1 MRDDAEVWVLVR
13 RESLSRF
20 ERLATEGDQAWGER
34 AKALVGDITAANLGL
49 TDEAVAELGAV
60 DHIVHCAA
68 IYDITADDDE
78 QRAANVEGTRAVI
91 DLARRLDATLH
102 HVSSIAVAGTYH
114 GEFTEDDFDVA
125 QDLPTPYHQTKFE
138 AELLVR
144 SATGTAYRV
153 YRPAVVVGDSRTGEM
168 DKIDGPYYF
177 FGLLGKLAVLP
188 RFTPMVLPDTGRTNI
203 VPVDFVVDAI
213 VELMHADGRDG
224 QTFHLTAPKTI
235 GLRGIYRGVA
245 EAAGLPA
252 LRGSLPGATATPFLR
267 VTGRAKV
274 LRNMAATQLGIP
286 GEILDV
292 VDLAPTFTSVNTA
305 EALRGTGIT
314 VPEFAS
320 YAPQLWRYWAEHL
333 DPDRA
338 RRDDPAGPLV
348 GKHVIIT
355 GASSGI
361 GRASAIAVAE
371 RGATVFALAR
381 NAEALDDLIAEIRAA
396 GGQAYAFT
404 CDVTDSTSVEHTVKD
419 ILGRF
424 GHVDYLVNNA
434 GRSIRR
440 SVIASTDRL
449 HDYERVMAV
458 NYFGAV
464 RMVLALL
471 PHWRERRFGHV
482 VNVSSAGVQAQRSE
496 VQRVPAEQGGAGRV
510 RRCGVDG
517 DAVGPHHLHQ
527 YPYAAGEDADDR
539 AVAAAEPDS
548 ADQPRTRRRHGG
560 ARPGGE
566 ARPDRHPGRHAG
578 RLRQLHDP
586 EAVPSRTAPAL
597 PGLSRFGGRRADAR
611 AASPVAAAE
620 TPGAG
625 CHVVAVR
632 PARSS
637 ARAAGARRA
646 LVRRWTARSGL
657 PQTHDVALGVLEVG
671 RESHFTD
678 RRLLAYRLAAQR
690 PDGFEGVVN
699 AVHIDR
705 DHRPLGKGRF
715 AFEHAS
721 ADVPRLGGHT
731 GLGDR
736 PGRHGRVLHLRYL
749 VELPAESL
757 LVEVPRALT
766 VAEGHLEMHNATGH
780 FHLLAEVVFG
790 HPLRRVTV

>member
-1 MRDDAEVWVLVR
+1 MARMRYVVTGGTGFIGRRVVSQILGRSDDAEVWVLVR
-13 RESLSRF
+13 RGSLARF
-20 ERLATEGDQAWGER
+20 ERLATQWGDR
-34 AKALVGDITAANLGL
+34 AKALVGDLTAENLGL
-49 TDEAVAELGAV
+49 AEEAVAELGAV

-68 IYDITADDDE
+68 IYDITADEAD

-91 DLARRLDATLH
+91 DLTCRLDATLH

-144 SATGTAYRV
+144 SAAGLRYRV
-153 YRPAVVVGDSRTGEM
+153 YRPAVVVGDSRTGGM

-177 FGLLGKLAVLP
+177 FGLLAKLAVLP
-188 RFTPMVLPDTGRTNI
+188 RFTPIVLPDTGRTNI
-203 VPVDFVVDAI
+203 VPVDFVVEAVI
-213 VELMHADGRDG
+213 GLMHADGRDG

-235 GLRGIYRGVA
+235 GLSGIYRGVA
-245 EAAGLPA
+245 EAAGLPP
-252 LRGSLPGATATPFLR
+252 LRGSLPGAAATPFLK

-274 LRNMAATQLGIP
+274 VRNMAATQLGIP

-292 VDLAPTFTSVNTA
+292 VDLAPTFTSANTE

-320 YAPQLWRYWAEHL
+320 YAPKLWRYWAEHL

-338 RRDDPAGPLV
+338 RRNDPTGPLI

-361 GRASAIAVAE
+361 GRASAITVAK

-381 NAEALDDLIAEIRAA
+381 NAEALDELITEIRAA
-396 GGQAYAFT
+396 GGQAHAFT

-482 VNVSSAGVQAQRSE
+482 VNVSSAGVQANGPKYSAYLPSKAALDAFADVVSTE
-496 VQRVPAEQGGAGRV
+496 TLSDHITFTNIHMPLVQTPMIVPSRRLNPMPPISPEHAAAMVV
-510 RRCGVDG
+510 RGLVEKPARIDTPMGTLADFGNYVT
-517 DAVGPHHLHQ
+517 PKLSRRILHQ
-527 YPYAAGEDADDR
+527 LYLGYPDSAAARGA
-539 AVAAAEPDS
+539 AAAESSTTS
-548 ADQPRTRRRHGG
+548 A
-560 ARPGGE
+560 
-566 ARPDRHPGRHAG
+566 
-578 RLRQLHDP
+578 
-586 EAVPSRTAPAL
+586 PSRRPKRPTRAVSSMRMLRPV
-597 PGLSRFGGRRADAR
+597 SRPIKR
-611 AASPVAAAE
+611 
-620 TPGAG
+620 
-625 CHVVAVR
+625 AVR
-632 PARSS
+632 
-637 ARAAGARRA
+637 
-646 LVRRWTARSGL
+646 LV
-657 PQTHDVALGVLEVG
+657 PGV
-671 RESHFTD
+671 HW
-678 RRLLAYRLAAQR
+678 
-690 PDGFEGVVN
+690 
-699 AVHIDR
+699 
-705 DHRPLGKGRF
+705 
-715 AFEHAS
+715 
-721 ADVPRLGGHT
+721 
-731 GLGDR
+731 
-736 PGRHGRVLHLRYL
+736 
-749 VELPAESL
+749 
-757 LVEVPRALT
+757 
-766 VAEGHLEMHNATGH
+766 
-780 FHLLAEVVFG
+780 
-790 HPLRRVTV
+790 